1 MQYARGVHVTIC
13 YHTGGPREC
22 LHRQEREAAQI
33 ASPFLDDRREPPI
46 EEVVAEG
53 RKFLPMNFSGE
64 ALITLGRAVLFAR
77 QGAALIV
84 NVAPFGC
91 MPGTITSALCREVQS
106 QTGVPIVSLFYDG
119 EPGMNQRLEVFLAGL
134 SARAARKKA

>member
-1 MQYARGVHVTIC
+1 M
-13 YHTGGPREC
+13 TGLIWAC
-22 LHRQEREAAQI
+22 AAHAQPVQLLNEPVAI
-33 ASPFLDDRREPPI
+33 APGFD
-46 EEVVAEG
+46 AH
-53 RKFLPMNFSGE
+53 M
-64 ALITLGRAVLFAR
+64 
-77 QGAALIV
+77 LIV

-134 SARAARKKA
+134 ADRGAHRTDISARVSDTASSTG

>member
-1 MQYARGVHVTIC
+1 
-13 YHTGGPREC
+13 
-22 LHRQEREAAQI
+22 
-33 ASPFLDDRREPPI
+33 
-46 EEVVAEG
+46 
-53 RKFLPMNFSGE
+53 MNFSGE

-91 MPGTITSALCREVQS
+91 MPGTITSALCREIQA

-134 SARAARKKA
+134 SARAPARGGRD

>member
-1 MQYARGVHVTIC
+1 M
-13 YHTGGPREC
+13 
-22 LHRQEREAAQI
+22 
-33 ASPFLDDRREPPI
+33 
-46 EEVVAEG
+46 
-53 RKFLPMNFSGE
+53 
-64 ALITLGRAVLFAR
+64 LFAR

-91 MPGTITSALCREVQS
+91 MPGTITSALCREIQT

-134 SARAARKKA
+134 SAAIRPQERLARSLLTYAREPIYSREPKWVVVHNHPWLKGTQKWAS